1 MTAESALIPIP
12 SEVIMPFAGAL
23 AGLGK
28 LNIVAVILAGTMGNV
43 LGSYIAWIIG
53 RTGGR
58 ALVLRFGRYVRIR
71 EEDLHRAER
80 WFTNKGEAAVL
91 IGRVLPV
98 VRTFISLPAGV
109 AEMEPM
115 RFGLFTFLGALPWC
129 AALAGVGYAL
139 GANWSHVATDI
150 KYAGYLIAVVLA
162 VVIVRFFVLRVRAA
176 GNRHH

>member
-28 LNIVAVILAGTMGNV
+28 MNLVEAILAGTLGNV
-43 LGSYIAWIIG
+43 LGSYIAWVIG

-58 ALVLRFGRYVRIR
+58 AIVLRLGRYIRIK
-71 EEDLHRAER
+71 EDDLHKSEL
-80 WFTNKGEAAVL
+80 WFAKRGEAAVL

-109 AEMEPM
+109 AEMKPV
-115 RFGLFTFLGALPWC
+115 RFGVFTFLGALPWC
-129 AALAGVGYAL
+129 AALAVVGYTL
-139 GANWSHVATDI
+139 GANWSHVASYV
-150 KYAGYLIAVVLA
+150 KYAGYLIAVVI
-162 VVIVRFFVLRVRAA
+162 VIVVARFFLNRFRPA
-176 GNRHH
+176 GNRVG